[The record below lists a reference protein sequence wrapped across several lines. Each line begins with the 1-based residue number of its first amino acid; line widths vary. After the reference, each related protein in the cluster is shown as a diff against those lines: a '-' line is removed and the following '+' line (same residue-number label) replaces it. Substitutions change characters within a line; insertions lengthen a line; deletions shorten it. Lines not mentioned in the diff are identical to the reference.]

1 MYYFFV
7 PKTGR
12 CYLHVAC
19 RCINLSAVQALL
31 SQEGAET
38 DVNARNVD
46 GETPLLCML
55 KASTQAEP
63 SMLLSALTRLLCDH
77 GADISVCDQYG
88 NDAVAV
94 AEERGWTDVLN
105 VLKLCRFLFFLFF

>member
-1 MYYFFV
+1 M
-7 PKTGR
+7 
-12 CYLHVAC
+12 HVAC
-19 RCINLSAVQALL
+19 RCINLSAVQTLL
-31 SQEGAET
+31 SQEGA

-88 NDAVAV
+88 NDAVTV
-94 AEERGWTDVLN
+94 AQERGWTDVLN
-105 VLKLCRFLFFLFF
+105 VLKLCGFLFFNLFFEKMSKCHITDW